1 MQIKSKMRYHSTHFR
16 RVKKKKKLAIPHS
29 MKDVEH
35 LELLDIAGDNA
46 KLYNQFGK

>member
-1 MQIKSKMRYHSTHFR
+1 MQIKSKMRYHSTHIR
-16 RVKKKKKLAIPHS
+16 GVKKKKQLAIPHS